1 MNVKHTKNGKKGSF
15 DLYDNEHKI
24 GEMTYVWAGE
34 DKFIIDH
41 TEINPNYSGEGLGK
55 ILLEEA
61 VKFARE
67 SKVKILPLCPY
78 AKKQLNKSDE
88 YSDVLF

>member
-41 TEINPNYSGEGLGK
+41 TEINPNYAGEGLGK

-67 SKVKILPLCPY
+67 SKVKIHLCPY

-88 YSDVLF
+88 YLDVLF

>member
-41 TEINPNYSGEGLGK
+41 TEINPNYAGEGLGK

-61 VKFARE
+61 VKFTRE

-88 YSDVLF
+88 YLDVLF

>member
-34 DKFIIDH
+34 NKFIIDH
-41 TEINPNYSGEGLGK
+41 TEINPNYAGEGLGK

>member
-34 DKFIIDH
+34 NKFIIDH
-41 TEINPNYSGEGLGK
+41 TEINPNYAGEGLGK

-78 AKKQLNKSDE
+78 TKKQLNKSDE

>member
-1 MNVKHTKNGKKGSF
+1 MDVKHTKNGEKGSV

-24 GEMTYVWAGE
+24 GKMTYVWAGN

-41 TEINPNYSGEGLGK
+41 TEVNPSYSGQGLGK
-55 ILLEEA
+55 ILLDYA
-61 VKFARE
+61 VRFARE
-67 SKVKILPLCPY
+67 SEVKILPLCPY

-88 YSDVLF
+88 YSDVLI